1 MVTQQGSV
9 VIVGAGQAGGWV
21 ALTVRDLQPER
32 PIILIGEEDHPPYER
47 PPLSKDVLAGKA
59 TPESTYLKP
68 LTHYADAGIDLRL
81 GHRVTAI
88 SPQAKTVTLS
98 TGATLAYDQLVLAT
112 GMQPRPLS
120 LPGADHSRVRTL
132 RTMQDLAPIRQF
144 LAPGHKVVCIGAG
157 FIGLEIAAIA
167 SRSGC
172 AVTVLEA
179 GPVAMG
185 RVVAPEVSA
194 SIVRRHEKQGVTFRF
209 NVSIEAIEDRDGAA
223 LVRLAGGDGIPAD
236 LVLVGIGGLTNCQ
249 LARDAGIACEN
260 GISVDAEG
268 RTSEP
273 DIFAAGDVCHQY
285 SVALGRTIRLESWQ
299 NAQNQAIAVGKLI
312 AGAPEPYVDLPWF
325 WTDQYE
331 DNFQI
336 VGAPERWDRLIWRGS
351 PDDDKFTAIYLLDG
365 RVVAGN
371 TLNNARDI
379 RPLRQMILDRAEI
392 DPALLKDTETALI
405 KIQKIQAAQ

>member
-1 MVTQQGSV
+1 MVTQQGPV

-32 PIILIGEEDHPPYER
+32 PVILIGEEEHPPYER

-59 TPESTYLKP
+59 SPESTYLKP
-68 LTHYADAGIDLRL
+68 LAHYADAGIDLRL
-81 GHRVTAI
+81 GNRVTAI
-88 SPQAKTVTLS
+88 SPEAKTVTLS

-120 LPGADHSRVRTL
+120 LPGADHPRVRTL

-144 LAPGHKVVCIGAG
+144 LAPGNKVVCIGAG
-157 FIGLEIAAIA
+157 FIGLEIAAVA
-167 SRSGC
+167 VRSGC
-172 AVTVLEA
+172 AVTVLET

-185 RVVAPEVSA
+185 RVLAPEVSA

-209 NVSIEAIEDRDGAA
+209 NVSVEAIEDGDGAA
-223 LVRLAGGDGIPAD
+223 IVRLADGEGIPAD
-236 LVLVGIGGLTNCQ
+236 LVIVGIGGLTNCQ
-249 LARDAGIACEN
+249 LARDAGIACDN

-268 RTSEP
+268 RTSAP
-273 DIFAAGDVCHQY
+273 DIYAAGDVCRQY
-285 SVALGRTIRLESWQ
+285 SLALGRTIRLESWQ
-299 NAQNQAIAVGKLI
+299 NAQNQAIAVGKHI
-312 AGAPEPYVDLPWF
+312 AGVPEPYADLPWF
-325 WTDQYE
+325 WTDQYD

-336 VGAPERWDRLIWRGS
+336 VGAPERWDRVIWRGS

-365 RVVAGN
+365 RIVAGN

-392 DPALLKDTETALI
+392 DPALLEDTETALI
-405 KIQKIQAAQ
+405 KIQKLQAAQ

>member
-1 MVTQQGSV
+1 MQQGPV

-32 PIILIGEEDHPPYER
+32 PVILIGEEDHPPYER
-47 PPLSKDVLAGKA
+47 PPLSKHVLAGKA
-59 TPESTYLKP
+59 SPESTYLRP
-68 LTHYADAGIDLRL
+68 LAHYAEAGIELRL
-81 GHRVTAI
+81 GTRVTAI
-88 SPQAKTVTLS
+88 SPAAKTVTLS
-98 TGATLAYDQLVLAT
+98 TGATLGYDQLVLAT

-120 LPGADHSRVRTL
+120 LPGGDHPRVRTL
-132 RTMQDLAPIRQF
+132 RTMQDLAPIKQF
-144 LAPGHKVVCIGAG
+144 LAPGHRVVCIGAG

-167 SRSGC
+167 ARSGC

-194 SIVRRHEKQGVTFRF
+194 SIVRRHERHGVTFRF
-209 NVSIEAIEDRDGAA
+209 SVSVEAIEDRSGAA
-223 LVRLAGGDGIPAD
+223 LVRLAGGEALPAD
-236 LVLVGIGGLTNCQ
+236 LVIVGIGGLTNCQ
-249 LARDAGIACEN
+249 LARDAGIACDN

-268 RTSEP
+268 HTSEP
-273 DIFAAGDVCHQY
+273 DIFAAGDVCRQY
-285 SVALGRTIRLESWQ
+285 SLALGRTIRLESWQ
-299 NAQNQAIAVGKLI
+299 NAQNQAIAVGRLI
-312 AGAPEPYVDLPWF
+312 GGAPEPYVDLPWF
-325 WTDQYE
+325 WTDQYD

-336 VGAPERWDRLIWRGS
+336 VGAPERWDRVIWRGG
-351 PDDDKFTAIYLLDG
+351 PDDDKFTAIYLFDG

-392 DPALLKDTETALI
+392 DPALLEDTETTLI
-405 KIQKIQAAQ
+405 KIQKLQAAQ

>member
-59 TPESTYLKP
+59 SPESTYLKP
-68 LTHYADAGIDLRL
+68 LMHYADAGIDLRL

-179 GPVAMG
+179 GSVAMG

-236 LVLVGIGGLTNCQ
+236 LVVVGIGGVTNCQ

-392 DPALLKDTETALI
+392 DPALLEDTETALI